1 MSVDAGTIY
10 ASIRV
15 KLDGLNSDLNQAV
28 GKLDGF
34 TKKLSGL
41 GSNVQNLDKFGKDL
55 SLKVT
60 APIVIAGAAMV
71 KFASDQAES
80 LNAANVVFG
89 KSANTIT
96 DWGEKAAKQA
106 GLAKSE
112 FYQAAAVIGAGFKN
126 AGFSLDDAANQTIN
140 LTKRAADMASIFN
153 TDVNDAMTALQ
164 SALRGEYEPARR
176 FAVTLSEATVSAE
189 AMSMGISKT
198 GKDLSNYE
206 KTQARLSLIMKQTA
220 QFQGDF
226 VNTSDQ
232 LANSTRILQA
242 ELKNEAA
249 ELGKQLLPA
258 ILEIVKG
265 ARGLVE
271 NFSKLDDGTKK
282 TILVIAGFAAATGPV
297 ILGITN
303 TIKAIE
309 ALKTAMLVLAANPIG
324 LAVAGVAA
332 LTAGLIALGEANQQK
347 MVEDVEDRF
356 KVIGE
361 LAGVASEKIVQ
372 IEEAM
377 ANYSKGSASAE
388 EMQKSIEQIAKD
400 TGLTK
405 EQVIAIGVQSN
416 KVTDEFRKQLITIR
430 DIKNDT
436 SKEAVNLKESLS
448 YVVGTTEWVEAQK
461 KLQEKITLEAKAQN
475 TLSEEAKKQIE
486 GRIKAEEAYQQSIR
500 ITEQKVK
507 DKLITE
513 SEGQKEIADAQ
524 STYLDT
530 LYELGYAYE
539 SEIGTKGR
547 AAYEKMLAAVKAYN
561 ESQKTQNETFEYYKT
576 LLESINELDVDHRMN
591 ALAGVKEQIEAS
603 DMDIEKKKEILKL
616 LQATTD
622 ATIKATQEND
632 KFAKASGAGLSY
644 LVNGFSALGEAMA
657 TGSLGWDDFA
667 KLGLN
672 AIATMI
678 EALGQEI
685 LAATAANFVLQGGI
699 LNPAAWANAA
709 SGAAQSAIAFTAAGV
724 VKGFAG
730 SFENGGIVPG
740 NSYTGDRLIARVN
753 SGEEVITRDDPRN
766 VLNGGGQ
773 MSFVFEMDGEVFA
786 RASANYYNNGQVRL
800 KLK

>member
-10 ASIRV
+10 SAIRL
-15 KLDGLNSDLNQAV
+15 KLDGLSADIDNATNQV
-28 GKLDGF
+28 ESF
-34 TKKLSGL
+34 TKKIEAASKKTDGL
-41 GSNVQNLDKFGKDL
+41 KKIGTNLTLG
-55 SLKVT
+55 VT
-60 APIVIAGAAMV
+60 APIVAASAAMV
-71 KFASDQAES
+71 KFASDQAEAM
-80 LNAANVVFG
+80 NAANVVFG
-89 KSANTIT
+89 KSAKTIT
-96 DWGEKAAKQA
+96 DWGDKAAKQA

-112 FYQAAAVIGAGFKN
+112 FYQASAVIGAGFKN
-126 AGFSLDDAANQTIN
+126 AGYSLDDAANQTIN

-176 FAVTLSEATVSAE
+176 FAVSLSEAAVSAKSVE
-189 AMSMGISKT
+189 MGISKT
-198 GKDLSNYE
+198 GKELTNYQ
-206 KTQARLSLIMKQTA
+206 KTQARLALVMEQTA

-271 NFSKLDDGTKK
+271 NFSNLDEGTKK
-282 TILVIAGFAAATGPV
+282 TVITIAAFAAATGPV

-309 ALKTAMLVLAANPIG
+309 ALKIAMIALAANPIT
-324 LAVAGVAA
+324 LVLAGVAA
-332 LTAGLIALGEANQQK
+332 LAVGLKAFGDENNKRMI
-347 MVEDVEDRF
+347 EDVGERF
-356 KVIGE
+356 KNVGE
-361 LAGVASEKIVQ
+361 LAEVSAQNIVDV
-372 IEEAM
+372 EEALARM
-377 ANYSKGSASAE
+377 SRGGGTANELKD
-388 EMQKSIEQIAKD
+388 SIKQIAED
-400 TGLTK
+400 TGLTAEQILAIGTNSNKTTTEFK
-405 EQVIAIGVQSN
+405 EQLVAAD
-416 KVTDEFRKQLITIR
+416 KMLKTAKEHADLEKIR
-430 DIKNDT
+430 
-436 SKEAVNLKESLS
+436 LS
-448 YVVGTTEWVEAQK
+448 YMPGTAEYAERIKKAAEKTTEETKTQTTLTKEQQAQIDAR
-461 KLQEKITLEAKAQN
+461 L
-475 TLSEEAKKQIE
+475 
-486 GRIKAEEAYQQSIR
+486 KAEKEYQQTVD
-500 ITEQKVK
+500 ITNQKVK
-507 DKLITE
+507 DGLITQ

-524 STYLDT
+524 GAYLDT

-539 SEIGTKGR
+539 SEIGTKGQ

-657 TGSLGWDDFA
+657 TGSFGWDDFA

-753 SGEEVITRDDPRN
+753 SGEEVLTRDDPRN
-766 VLNGGGQ
+766 SLNGGGQ